1 MNLEFIRLLVDAGFI
16 VLIWAVQLV
25 IYPSFKFY
33 SNANLL
39 QWHRLY
45 TKRVTVIVLPLMVSQ
60 LVLGF
65 FQLFQIQNLYTI
77 SSFII
82 ILVLWVI
89 TFTMFV
95 PLHQSIDKGL
105 PIYNV
110 CNKLEKKNWIRTLL
124 WSLLFIISFLNYLS
138 LNS

>member
-45 TKRVTVIVLPLMVSQ
+45 TKRVTVIVLPLMLGQ

-82 ILVLWVI
+82 ILLLWVI

-95 PLHQSIDKGL
+95 PLHQSIDKGQ

-110 CNKLEKKNWIRTLL
+110 CNKLKKKNWIRTLL